1 MKTSLQNLLEEE
13 YAAALQYYLVKP
25 GEEGLHRAYAVGR
38 QALAEEMGLLD
49 MAMMH
54 HEALA
59 RILPAA
65 PGPEDRMQVIKEAK
79 TFFVES
85 LTPFEMA
92 YRGFHDATNAFRRLN
107 EKLEEEAKRIAHSL
121 HDEAGQF
128 LACVHIALEEVAREM
143 PPNLRKQIDDIKKL
157 LDDVEG
163 QLRRLSH
170 ELRPTILDDLGLLPA
185 LEFLAEGISK
195 RAGLPITVDGR
206 RDGRFSP
213 ALETALYRVVQE
225 ALNNA
230 TKHAQATRVAV
241 HIKRTGASI
250 RCLIRDDG
258 VGFDAGAMT
267 ARKGNRGLG
276 LLGIRERVAVL
287 GGTVQ
292 IQSEPG
298 HGTEIIITAPLEV

>member
-1 MKTSLQNLLEEE
+1 MKTSLHNLLEEE
-13 YAAALQYYLVKP
+13 YAAALQDYLTKP
-25 GEEGLHRAYAVGR
+25 GENALHRAYAVGR
-38 QALAEEMGLLD
+38 QALAEELGLLE

-54 HEALA
+54 HETLS
-59 RILPAA
+59 RVLPAA
-65 PGPEDRMQVIKEAK
+65 ASPHERMEILKEAK
-79 TFFVES
+79 NFFVES

-92 YRGFHDATNAFRRLN
+92 YRGFHDATSALRRQN

-128 LACVHIALEEVAREM
+128 LACVHIALEEVAREL
-143 PPNLRKQIDDIKKL
+143 PPNSRHHLEEIRKL
-157 LDDVEG
+157 LDQVEG

-185 LEFLAEGISK
+185 LEFLAEGVSK
-195 RAGLPITVDGR
+195 RSGVKITVNGR
-206 RDGRFSP
+206 RDGRFAP
-213 ALETALYRVVQE
+213 AVETALYRVVQE

-230 TKHAQATRVAV
+230 TKHAQANELTVTIERE
-241 HIKRTGASI
+241 RASV
-250 RCLIRDDG
+250 RCGVRDDG
-258 VGFDAGAMT
+258 VGFDVNTAM

-292 IQSEPG
+292 IQSRPG
-298 HGTEIIITAPLEV
+298 DGTEIIITVPLEG